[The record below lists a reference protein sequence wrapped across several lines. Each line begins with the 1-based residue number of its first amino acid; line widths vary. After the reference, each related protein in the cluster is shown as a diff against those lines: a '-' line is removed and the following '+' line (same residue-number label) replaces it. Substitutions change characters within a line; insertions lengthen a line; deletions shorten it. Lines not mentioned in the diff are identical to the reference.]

1 MGSSAVYIREL
12 RRYDLLEEAA
22 RERLVPRAKVG
33 SAHGHVSR
41 VRRWVR
47 NVYQVLAHVSARPHA
62 APETLVADA
71 AALASR

>member
-1 MGSSAVYIREL
+1 MGSNAVYIREL

-33 SAHGHVSR
+33 GAHGQASR

-47 NVYQVLAHVSARPHA
+47 IVYQVLAHVSARPRA
-62 APETLVADA
+62 APETLVADD
-71 AALASR
+71 AALASP